1 LNGMLADSGP
11 GLKEPAPAFGSAVI
25 QAEK

>member
-1 LNGMLADSGP
+1 MLADSGP